1 MELLQ
6 AWNTDPDIKN
16 MMAYGIEGR
25 HYELVDGKVNQFDG
39 WTDNYFTQNWTTEN
53 MFISYLMV
61 GEPDDKWDQYI
72 AFNESAID
80 SPMLGFNPD
89 SSEINDK
96 IAAVNGAIAEY
107 NPLLEVGVL
116 DAEEYVPMLRDS
128 LKSVGI
134 DDVISWYQAQY
145 DAWKAAK

>member
-1 MELLQ
+1 M
-6 AWNTDPDIKN
+6 
-16 MMAYGIEGR
+16 
-25 HYELVDGKVNQFDG
+25 
-39 WTDNYFTQNWTTEN
+39 
-53 MFISYLMV
+53 S
-61 GEPDDKWDQYI
+61 
-72 AFNESAID
+72 
-80 SPMLGFNPD
+80 GFNPD

>member
-1 MELLQ
+1 
-6 AWNTDPDIKN
+6 
-16 MMAYGIEGR
+16 
-25 HYELVDGKVNQFDG
+25 
-39 WTDNYFTQNWTTEN
+39 

-134 DDVISWYQAQY
+134 DDVISWDQAQY